1 MQLCSSDQL
10 LFTVDIDL
18 YPVVTIVHFISG
30 GQIEELILD
39 MGMVRKSE
47 SEYVIDFLQ
56 ACGLN
61 KLSAKSVLKWALLSV
76 LDSLCSLCSI
86 NAKIFVKCV
95 FTMNI
100 WDGKPNGWM
109 IMVKPRGRTSLM
121 GYTHP
126 SHPTP
131 KNAPIEDP

>member
-86 NAKIFVKCV
+86 NAKYLLSV
-95 FTMNI
+95 F
-100 WDGKPNGWM
+100 
-109 IMVKPRGRTSLM
+109 SL
-121 GYTHP
+121 
-126 SHPTP
+126 
-131 KNAPIEDP
+131 